1 MSSHPRCL
9 RRGCEAIDKLPLR
22 RRWQITSLP
31 GPRWLA
37 LFLFTIAISACS
49 DASDA
54 GPQPETTGTGGAG
67 GGGSATDGSND
78 SRDLDGSTTN
88 DSPVQDGTVANDSPV
103 QDGTIANDSP
113 VQDGTIA
120 NDSQVPDS
128 GTTDGGKPTDGSGP
142 AGVCPTSAN
151 LETLLGLTDTSYYA
165 NTNVQHGRVTSIF
178 FDWPASNNPVDPTI
192 PRTSQQQRSP
202 EVPAG
207 QERMNIYTPPG
218 YETGTDRYPVLYL
231 NHGTTDTDQTWLCTA
246 TTANLPSCGYAGL
259 MLDNLI
265 AMGKAVKMIIVTAY
279 IDDCGPAI
287 APTTSNIK
295 ATFGCTPKFRDAIV
309 PKVDAAYRTI
319 ADRHARAMAGLSRG
333 GWVTL
338 QTGLGNVD
346 TLFGELYVFSADY
359 GSGSSPD
366 LAGYQT
372 SLGSRLTDSAS
383 TNRLLDVP
391 LYVAIGTAD
400 TAFPGNA
407 TTMMAMFNNAGVKTL
422 YQNST
427 GGHEWGNWRRY
438 LHQTLQL
445 MFKNNGGC
453 L

>member
-1 MSSHPRCL
+1 MSSHTSRL
-9 RRGCEAIDKLPLR
+9 RGLAFLLLPV
-22 RRWQITSLP
+22 
-31 GPRWLA
+31 
-37 LFLFTIAISACS
+37 AISACS
-49 DASDA
+49 NSVDSAPGS
-54 GPQPETTGTGGAG
+54 ETTTTGRAGSGGAG
-67 GGGSATDGSND
+67 GGGAGSGGSTNAAGGSQVVDGGTTGGSPNV
-78 SRDLDGSTTN
+78 DGSTTD
-88 DSPVQDGTVANDSPV
+88 DSPNVDGGMAD
-103 QDGTIANDSP
+103 
-113 VQDGTIA
+113 
-120 NDSQVPDS
+120 DSQV
-128 GTTDGGKPTDGSGP
+128 TDGGRTDARTDGGTQTDGSGP

-151 LETLLGLTDTSYYA
+151 LEVLLGLTDTTYYA
-165 NTNVQHGRVTSIF
+165 NNNVPHGAVTTIF
-178 FDWPASNNPVDPTI
+178 FDWPAANNPVGTTI

-207 QERMNIYTPPG
+207 QERMSIYTPPG

-265 AMGKAVKMIIVTAY
+265 AAGKAVKMIIVTAY
-279 IDDCGPAI
+279 IDDCGPAT
-287 APTTSNIK
+287 APTTSNLK
-295 ATFGCTPKFRDAIV
+295 TTFGCTPKFRDAII

-319 ADRHARAMAGLSRG
+319 ADRHGRAMAGLSRG

-338 QTGLGNVD
+338 QTGLGNLD
-346 TLFGELYVFSADY
+346 TLFGELYVFSAAY
-359 GSGSSPD
+359 GSGTSPD

-372 SLGSRLTDSAS
+372 ALGSILTDSAA

-407 TTMMAMFNNAGVKTL
+407 TTMMAMFNGAGVKTL

-438 LHQTLQL
+438 LHQTVQL
-445 MFKNNGGC
+445 MFKNNSGC
-453 L
+453 P